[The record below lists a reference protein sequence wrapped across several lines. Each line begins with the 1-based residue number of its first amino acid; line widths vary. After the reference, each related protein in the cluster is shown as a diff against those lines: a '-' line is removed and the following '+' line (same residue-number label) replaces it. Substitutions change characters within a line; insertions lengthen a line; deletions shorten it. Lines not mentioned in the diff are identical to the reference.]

1 MKTFTRILL
10 LCLFPVLATG
20 CEKEV
25 ITRYEQTGYNEYKFI
40 NNSSKDVF
48 VAYESFDDGIRRDGF
63 MIAKGGCHSVY
74 KMYSDPYSDTNS
86 PFLNQYIRSILFI
99 SNLYKNRT
107 LRFDTIEF
115 P

>member
-10 LCLFPVLATG
+10 LCLFPVLATTS

-74 KMYSDPYSDTNS
+74 KM
-86 PFLNQYIRSILFI
+86 
-99 SNLYKNRT
+99 
-107 LRFDTIEF
+107 
-115 P
+115 